1 MLDNVGSRVSNIF
14 VFIVCFVKDMKR
26 NFSNNEFYHLYDRGV
41 DKRRIYLNNEDNIR
55 FIHDLYEF
63 NDTKPAS
70 QFIRRFKGT
79 HLEVGNKKSKNVG
92 SLTSNIKTPSTASN
106 TINSICDTGSES
118 NNIKIKNRQ
127 KRECDLLVNIHAFVL
142 MPNHHHLLAEQLR
155 DNGISNY
162 IRKLHTGYTNAFNSK
177 YERKGHLFEGP
188 FKAIHVEDDIQLG
201 CLICYLHSNPLS
213 LWKSNWREKKLTDLE
228 VNQALKFLEKYR
240 WSSHLDYIGIKNF
253 ESIIDRDFLLDFF
266 DGISGYKTFFVD
278 WLKQYARARTYIED
292 YIIE

>member
-1 MLDNVGSRVSNIF
+1 
-14 VFIVCFVKDMKR
+14 MKR
-26 NFSNNEFYHLYDRGV
+26 DFSNNEFYHLYDRGV
-41 DKRRIYLNNEDNIR
+41 DKRKIYLDNKDNIR

-70 QFIRRFKGT
+70 QFTRRFEKIQ
-79 HLEVGNKKSKNVG
+79 LEAGNKKGKNVG
-92 SLTSNIKTPSTASN
+92 SLTSNITSNVASN
-106 TINSICDTGSES
+106 TKNSIYGAGFKL

-127 KRECDLLVNIHAFVL
+127 KGERDLLVNVHAFVL
-142 MPNHHHLLAEQLR
+142 MPNHHHLLVEQLK
-155 DNGISNY
+155 DNGVSNY

-228 VNQALKFLEKYR
+228 INQALKFLEKYK

-253 ESIIDRDFLLDFF
+253 ESIIDRNFLLDFF
-266 DGISGYKTFFVD
+266 DGTSGYKTFFAD
-278 WLKQYARARTYIED
+278 WLKQYARAQTYMGD

>member
-1 MLDNVGSRVSNIF
+1 VKDM
-14 VFIVCFVKDMKR
+14 KDMKR
-26 NFSNNEFYHLYDRGV
+26 NFSNNKFYHLYDRGV

-63 NDTKPAS
+63 NNTKPAP
-70 QFIRRFKGT
+70 QFIRRFKKI
-79 HLEVGNKKSKNVG
+79 HLGVGNKKSSNVG
-92 SLTSNIKTPSTASN
+92 SETSNITTSNIASSVAN
-106 TINSICDTGSES
+106 GICDAGFGF
-118 NNIKIKNRQ
+118 NDIKIKNRQ
-127 KRECDLLVNIHAFVL
+127 KRDLLVNVYAFVL
-142 MPNHHHLLAEQLR
+142 MPNHHHLLVEQLR

-162 IRKLHTGYTNAFNSK
+162 IRKLHTGYANAFNSK

-188 FKAIHVEDDIQLG
+188 FKAVHVEDDIQLG

-228 VNQALKFLEKYR
+228 INQALKFLEKYK

-266 DGISGYKTFFVD
+266 DGIPGYKAFFVD
-278 WLKQYARARTYIED
+278 WLKQHTIAQTYMGD